1 MNWWDLIPGVSGV
14 INKVLSLIPDPNERA
29 RTEAALQAAEQSA
42 EMQQALVII
51 QGQIDIDKI
60 EAASGSLFQAGARP
74 GILWI
79 CAAGLGWQYI
89 LSPLI
94 STVQALYHGTPP
106 PVVDMS
112 GLFPL
117 LFGMLGLGA
126 MRSFERVNGVAAG
139 QGPAS
144 RATAVAVAAK
154 K

>member
-1 MNWWDLIPGVSGV
+1 MVMGALLPGAITGVIDLAKQVLGRWIPDTAARDEASAALAMALQQADLI
-14 INKVLSLIPDPNERA
+14 SL
-29 RTEAALQAAEQSA
+29 
-42 EMQQALVII
+42 

-74 GILWI
+74 AILWI

-89 LSPLI
+89 IGPAI
-94 STVQALYHGTPP
+94 VTAQALYHGVPP
-106 PVVDMS
+106 PAVDMS

-117 LFGMLGLGA
+117 LMGMLGLGA
-126 MRSFERVNGVAAG
+126 MRTYERVNGVAAG

-144 RATAVAVAAK
+144 RAAAVAPK